1 MNNENWPKSANI
13 ARDDKTA
20 MIQKQEKKKASNAAL
35 GNVIKKARKA
45 VEVKKAKDGPT
56 FAKRVKSM
64 VAKGIFSEEEGK
76 DLIAKGSNTSSK
88 PDPLDN
94 DDYWSIH

>member
-1 MNNENWPKSANI
+1 MNNGNWPKSANI
-13 ARDDKTA
+13 ARNDKTA

-35 GNVIKKARKA
+35 DNVIKKARKA
-45 VEVKKAKDGPT
+45 VEVKKAKDEPSLSE
-56 FAKRVKSM
+56 KVNSM
-64 VAKGIFSEEEGK
+64 IAKGILSEQEGK
-76 DLIAKGSNTSSK
+76 DLIAKGRNTSSE

>member
-1 MNNENWPKSANI
+1 
-13 ARDDKTA
+13 

-45 VEVKKAKDGPT
+45 VEIKKAKDEPSLSE
-56 FAKRVKSM
+56 RVNSM
-64 VAKGIFSEEEGK
+64 IAKGILSKQEGK
-76 DLIAKGSNTSSK
+76 ALIAKGRNTSSK

>member
-1 MNNENWPKSANI
+1 MRP
-13 ARDDKTA
+13 
-20 MIQKQEKKKASNAAL
+20 L

-45 VEVKKAKDGPT
+45 VEIKKAKDEPSLSE
-56 FAKRVKSM
+56 RVNSM
-64 VAKGIFSEEEGK
+64 IAKGILSEQEDK
-76 DLIAKGSNTSSK
+76 ALIAKGRNTSSK

>member
-1 MNNENWPKSANI
+1 MNNGNWPKSANI
-13 ARDDKTA
+13 AKDDKTA

-45 VEVKKAKDGPT
+45 VEVKKAKDEPSLSE
-56 FAKRVKSM
+56 KVNSM
-64 VAKGIFSEEEGK
+64 IAKGILSEQEGK
-76 DLIAKGSNTSSK
+76 DLIAKGRNTSSK

>member
-45 VEVKKAKDGPT
+45 VEVKKAKDEPSLSE
-56 FAKRVKSM
+56 KVNSM
-64 VAKGIFSEEEGK
+64 IAKGILSEQEGK
-76 DLIAKGSNTSSK
+76 DLIAKGRNTSSE

>member
-13 ARDDKTA
+13 ARDDKTVT
-20 MIQKQEKKKASNAAL
+20 I
-35 GNVIKKARKA
+35 
-45 VEVKKAKDGPT
+45 
-56 FAKRVKSM
+56 
-64 VAKGIFSEEEGK
+64 AKGILSEQEGK
-76 DLIAKGSNTSSK
+76 ALIAKGRNTSSE